1 MNLHRDQLYFLIM
14 KKIIFIILMIATLLS
29 LSGCQ
34 SLWYQFLN
42 IIVDIAPDRFVF
54 EEDHEKLSIPIVT
67 SHPLDK
73 DNNETEYLII
83 MIHGGG
89 LNAVN
94 TFETGQQFIES
105 LKMPKDRFLVLAPQ
119 IIEGVKL
126 KEKGLLFWDQRWKG
140 GGMSLST
147 GLNKDLPSLSSFE
160 VIDRLI
166 DVSIKLNPGIH
177 RIIILGHSAG
187 GQFVLRYAAINNRHE
202 LIERQGVFIHY
213 IVANPSSYLYLDK
226 TRFHFNSIGEI
237 VISKEELKDCP
248 NYNKYKYGLEE
259 LYGYAETLSPQL
271 IRTRLLTRPVMF
283 VLGTADTDR
292 NWSLDKSCEG
302 EAQGENRYQRGL
314 LYKHHLGHFVKTAL
328 ESQHIWLEIPEVGH
342 DATEIFTHPRFITEL
357 KTLDF

>member
-1 MNLHRDQLYFLIM
+1 M

-34 SLWYQFLN
+34 SLWHQILN
-42 IIVDIAPDRFVF
+42 VIVDIAPDRFVF

-67 SHPLDK
+67 SHPLDEK
-73 DNNETEYLII
+73 NDETEYLII

-147 GLNKDLPSLSSFE
+147 GLNKGLPSLSSFE
-160 VIDRLI
+160 VMDRLI
-166 DVSIKLNPGIH
+166 DVSIKLNPGTH

-187 GQFVLRYAAINNRHE
+187 GQFVVRYAAINSRHE
-202 LIERQGVFIHY
+202 FLEQQGVSIRY
-213 IVANPSSYLYLDK
+213 VVANPSSYPYLNE
-226 TRFHFNSIGEI
+226 TRYKLHSKGEI
-237 VISKEELKDCP
+237 QKIPREEFVDCRS
-248 NYNKYKYGLEE
+248 YNKYKYGLED
-259 LYGYAETLSPQL
+259 LYGYAKNLPPH
-271 IRTRLLTRPVMF
+271 IVRTRLLARPVIF

-302 EAQGENRYQRGL
+302 EAQGENRYQRWL
-314 LYKHHLGHFVKTAL
+314 LYKHHLGNFEKISF

-357 KTLDF
+357 KALDF

>member
-1 MNLHRDQLYFLIM
+1 M

-73 DNNETEYLII
+73 NNNEFEYLIL
-83 MIHGGG
+83 MIHGAG
-89 LNAVN
+89 LNAVK
-94 TFETGQQFIES
+94 TFETGQQIIES
-105 LKMPKDRFLVLAPQ
+105 FKMHEDRFLVLAPQ
-119 IIEGVKL
+119 FIEGVQL
-126 KEKGLLFWDQRWKG
+126 EEEGLLFWDRRWRS

-147 GLNKDLPSLSSFE
+147 GLNRDLPSLSSIE
-160 VIDRLI
+160 VMDRLI
-166 DVSIKLNPGIH
+166 DISIKLNPGIH

-187 GQFVLRYAAINNRHE
+187 GQFVLKYAAINNRHE
-202 LIERQGVFIHY
+202 ILEQQGVSIRY
-213 IVANPSSYLYLDK
+213 VVANPSSYLYLDE
-226 TRFHFNSIGEI
+226 TRYQLNSKGEI
-237 VISKEELKDCP
+237 LKIPREELINCP
-248 NYNKYKYGLEE
+248 GYNKYKYGLEE

-271 IRTRLLTRPVMF
+271 IRMRLLTRPVMF
-283 VLGTADTDR
+283 VLGKADTDR

-314 LYKHHLGHFVKTAL
+314 LYKHHLGHFVKISF
-328 ESQHIWLEIPEVGH
+328 ESPHIWLKIPEVGH
-342 DATEIFTHPRFITEL
+342 DATEIFTYPRFITEL
-357 KTLDF
+357 KILDS

>member
-1 MNLHRDQLYFLIM
+1 
-14 KKIIFIILMIATLLS
+14 MISTLLC

-34 SLWYQFLN
+34 SLWYLFLDAV
-42 IIVDIAPDRFVF
+42 VDIAPDRFTF
-54 EEDHEKLSIPIVT
+54 EEDQKKISIPIVT
-67 SHPLDK
+67 SHALDK
-73 DNNETEYLII
+73 NNNETEYLII

-94 TFETGQQFIES
+94 TFETGQKLIES

-140 GGMSLST
+140 GGKSLST
-147 GLNKDLPSLSSFE
+147 GLNKNLPILSSFE

-166 DVSIKLNPGIH
+166 DVSIKMNPGIH

-187 GQFVLRYAAINNRHE
+187 GQFVARYAAINSRHDLLE
-202 LIERQGVFIHY
+202 KQGVSIQY
-213 IVANPSSYLYLDK
+213 VVANPSSYTYLDK
-226 TRFHFNSIGEI
+226 TRYQLNSKGEI
-237 VISKEELKDCP
+237 LEIPQEEFMNCSG
-248 NYNKYKYGLEE
+248 YNKYKYGLEDM
-259 LYGYAETLSPQL
+259 YGYAEALSPRL
-271 IRTRLLTRPVMF
+271 IRTRFLTRPVMF

-314 LYKHHLGHFVKTAL
+314 LYKHHLGHFLKTSL

-342 DATEIFTHPRFITEL
+342 DATEIFTHPRFIIAV